1 MAKIQPKAFVQVEN
15 AISKT
20 ILKTYNKKRNTY
32 AAKISRQLSKGDF
45 DGALETAHSANL
57 NGVYWSNRKRLRLLS
72 QASVR
77 FGQTR
82 LADSKDIIYD
92 VEGDELL
99 KKSLDLLNLS
109 IKGAEKHIEK
119 SAQLHIEKLAVK
131 ENASKA
137 EKVREFVSFIDD
149 TAGAVGQNHLQL
161 VSSLHNSRLAQ
172 YGFTVEA
179 NIRAIQFYA
188 INAVLDGRTS
198 DICKYMHGKVF
209 PVEYAYEQS
218 LKLLGTEDPDELK
231 HLAPWATNSG
241 SFEAMQGMNTGELM
255 NAGWALPPF
264 HPHCRTYIDEAGNTV
279 DVDFELGEVEVTV
292 PATSNQSAKPP
303 LADETAENTLLQDF
317 NMSLS
322 DIGATSGIAKIIS
335 DDVDI
340 QEATNLWSMI
350 PNVTMLELEAIIV
363 AIRSGDYDDFE
374 LMELFGLSFTELK
387 LIKDTL

>member
-20 ILKTYNKKRNTY
+20 IVKTYNKKRNTFT
-32 AAKISRQLSKGDF
+32 AKISKQLSKGDF
-45 DGALETAHSANL
+45 EGALQTAHEANL
-57 NGVYWSNRKRLRLLS
+57 NGVYWTNRKRLRLLS

-92 VEGDELL
+92 VEGDKLL
-99 KKSLDLLNLS
+99 KKSLDMLNKS
-109 IKGAEKHIEK
+109 IKGTEKYIQV
-119 SAQLHIEKLAVK
+119 SAQKQIEALAVK
-131 ENASKA
+131 QNATKA

-179 NIRAIQFYA
+179 NIRAVQFYG

-218 LKLLGTEDPDELK
+218 IKLLGTEDPDELK
-231 HLAPWATNSG
+231 HLAPWATNKG
-241 SFEAMQGMNTGELM
+241 DFDTMQSMNTSELM

-264 HPHCRTYIDEAGNTV
+264 HPHCRTYIDDAGSTV
-279 DVDFELGEVEVTV
+279 DVDFELGEVTVT
-292 PATSNQSAKPP
+292 PPKNKPNPP
-303 LADETAENTLLQDF
+303 LAEQTAENTLLQDF

-322 DIGATSGIAKIIS
+322 DIGATSGISKVIS
-335 DDVDI
+335 DDVDL

-363 AIRSGDYDDFE
+363 AVRSGDYDDFQ
-374 LMELFGLSFTELK
+374 LMELFGLSFSELK